1 MELQKLIESGLSED
15 VAKSVLA
22 MHESAMTDVT
32 SQVNEMREQ
41 VEKLAKSNEGLLND
55 KQKWKAQREQSEAE
69 KLEAMRK
76 AGQVEEL
83 EANLTQKFTSQIESL
98 NSELSKRDA
107 MILGG
112 KSDAII
118 AELAGNFVEVDLGK
132 YLLSNMVQSEYND
145 NGEVVVSLKSPSGE
159 LLTTD
164 VGKFKETLN
173 GVESFQKVLKGLDA
187 SGGGAAPGG
196 AGSGASGNNGSK
208 RDYLSLSLAERAAIN
223 SQ

>member
-1 MELQKLIESGLSED
+1 MELEKLIQSGLSED
-15 VAKSVLA
+15 MANSVLA

-98 NSELSKRDA
+98 QGELSKRDT

>member
-1 MELQKLIESGLSED
+1 MELQELINTGLSED

-22 MHESAMTDVT
+22 MHETTTADLT

-83 EANLTQKFTSQIESL
+83 EANLTQKFTAQIESL
-98 NSELSKRDA
+98 QGELSKRDA

-118 AELAGNFVEVDLGK
+118 AELAGNFVDADLGK
-132 YLLSNMVQSEYND
+132 QLLSNMVQSEYND
-145 NGEVVVSLKSPSGE
+145 SGEVVVSLKSPSGE

-187 SGGGAAPGG
+187 SGGGAAPGSNHAGG
-196 AGSGASGNNGSK
+196 AGMDKVAF
-208 RDYLSLSLAERAAIN
+208 ERAQRRKEKGLI
-223 SQ
+223 

>member
-1 MELQKLIESGLSED
+1 MELEKLIESGLSED

-22 MHESAMTDVT
+22 MHESAMSGVT
-32 SQVNEMREQ
+32 SQVNEMQEQ
-41 VEKLAKSNEGLLND
+41 MSRLAKSNEGLLND
-55 KQKWKAQREQSEAE
+55 KQKWKAQREQSETE

-98 NSELSKRDA
+98 QGELSKRDT

-118 AELAGNFVEVDLGK
+118 AELAGNFVDADLGK
-132 YLLSNMVQSEYND
+132 QLLSNMVQSEYND

-173 GVESFQKVLKGLDA
+173 GVDSFQKVLKGLDA

-196 AGSGASGNNGSK
+196 AGGGASGNNGSK
-208 RDYLSLSLAERAAIN
+208 RDYLSMSLAERAAIN